1 MKKRILS
8 FSLSVLMLFSAF
20 ILAASAEGAVR
31 KDILVT
37 DLIDIGDAKP
47 YHDIHAYYDVYGDL
61 NQDHTLNTADYVLA
75 KRYVLGTLEMTDT
88 IWIILDVNED
98 RKCNVADYVM
108 IKRVIMGTLDH
119 FPAAEDWYD

>member
-8 FSLSVLMLFSAF
+8 FALSVLMLFSAF

-31 KDILVT
+31 RDILVT

-61 NQDHTLNTADYVLA
+61 NQDHTLNIADYVLA

-88 IWIILDVNED
+88 IWIILNVNGD
-98 RKCNVADYVM
+98 YRINVADYVM
-108 IKRVIMGTLDH
+108 IKRVVMGTLDR
-119 FPAAEDWYD
+119 FPVSGNFLD